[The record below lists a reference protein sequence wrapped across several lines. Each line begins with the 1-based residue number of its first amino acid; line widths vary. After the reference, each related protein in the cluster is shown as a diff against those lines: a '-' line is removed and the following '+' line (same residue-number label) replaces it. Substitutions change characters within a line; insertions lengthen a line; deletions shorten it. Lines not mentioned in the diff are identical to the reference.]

1 MTTSETIFLDIDRIE
16 VTYGGAIAAL
26 RGLSLRV
33 EAGTV
38 VALLGANGAG
48 KTTTLR
54 AISNL
59 LASRRGAVRRGTI
72 RLKGENA
79 IGMDP
84 SSLVGRGVVQVLEGR
99 HVFPHLTVEENL
111 RLGGF
116 LRKPG
121 RRQLADDI
129 DRIFAWFPRLGER
142 RAAKAGLTSGG
153 EQQMVALGRALM
165 TRPKLLLLDEPSM
178 GLAPIIVEEIFEI
191 VRGLNRGEGLSVLL
205 AEQNALVLDYADQ
218 AYVLDNGLV
227 AKSGPASTIAA
238 DGALGDI
245 YLGGKSPR
253 QPTIQREAMHP

>member
-1 MTTSETIFLDIDRIE
+1 MIISEPVLLDVDRIE

-26 RGLSLRV
+26 RSLSLRV

-38 VALLGANGAG
+38 VALLGPNGAG

-59 LASRRGAVRRGTI
+59 LASRRGAVRRGAI
-72 RLKGENA
+72 RLNGANA

-84 SSLVGRGVVQVLEGR
+84 SDLVGQGVVQVLEGR

-116 LRKPG
+116 LRKRDR
-121 RRQLADDI
+121 RRQTDDL
-129 DRIFAWFPRLGER
+129 DRVFAWFPRLAQR

-178 GLAPIIVEEIFEI
+178 GLAPIIVQEIFKI
-191 VRGLNRGEGLSVLL
+191 VRGLNRDEGLSVLL

-245 YLGGKSPR
+245 YLGAKPPGQR
-253 QPTIQREAMHP
+253 AIQQEAVQP